1 MVKIVYKEGCKGLN
15 RLDCIEGI
23 SIDLFTGKRAL
34 IYPKYSE
41 QIMLSEDKIEQCERR
56 SRTEIEALKLIEN
69 RFATDALAAFDSP
82 AAEFVRR
89 FGFNLPTLV
98 AALEIQFQKE
108 RIDALAETIDGADL
122 LKNFTNRVWSCSR
135 FDRYHWWIAVGGDG
149 FASFDDMCDKWLA
162 VPTTIY

>member
-41 QIMLSEDKIEQCERR
+41 QIMLSEDKIEQCELR

-82 AAEFVRR
+82 AAAQGCSGSIRKSLTQPIWTSERNPLHSATEGQPR
-89 FGFNLPTLV
+89 SNRMSSRIAGTLH
-98 AALEIQFQKE
+98 
-108 RIDALAETIDGADL
+108 
-122 LKNFTNRVWSCSR
+122 SR
-135 FDRYHWWIAVGGDG
+135 
-149 FASFDDMCDKWLA
+149 
-162 VPTTIY
+162 TTPSI